1 MELVTMKKMTHCIL
15 AVFAI
20 LIVSLDTVYTFE
32 ISPLPTSCLWIGTQ
46 MIHLEGKQEIL

>member
-1 MELVTMKKMTHCIL
+1 MKKMTHCIL

-20 LIVSLDTVYTFE
+20 LTLSLDTVYTVE
-32 ISPLPTSCLWIGTQ
+32 IFPLPTAYLWVGTQ